1 LVSDRIQV
9 GRRLTDEAQTAQH
22 DGDETRPEEKR
33 SATAVGLIDARKRSA
48 GRTPSYDDPVAG
60 DDLVQMAE
68 RALAD
73 AEEAY
78 RLDPSEAN
86 QRRVMSAW
94 SFVRKAR
101 QSAGDEREAASGSH
115 RRVVSVAALIETG
128 SDLPGV
134 DCEHEDN
141 EFPLCSGPVAFDA
154 AWDRRSAPSR

>member
-1 LVSDRIQV
+1 MVMRLV
-9 GRRLTDEAQTAQH
+9 
-22 DGDETRPEEKR
+22 PEEKH
-33 SATAVGLIDARKRSA
+33 SATAAGLIDTRKRSA

-101 QSAGDEREAASGSH
+101 QSTGDEREPPPA
-115 RRVVSVAALIETG
+115 VTDE
-128 SDLPGV
+128 
-134 DCEHEDN
+134 
-141 EFPLCSGPVAFDA
+141 
-154 AWDRRSAPSR
+154 